1 MKGYPIP
8 VMNLEE
14 AKEAQFKLVDQ
25 IHREFT
31 MDEFFQMGD
40 IGLAPPRQFPVYT
53 GKVERVLAA
62 YFGVESAL
70 LVRGAGTGAIRAFL
84 NARLK
89 PGDKI
94 LVHDAP
100 IYPTS
105 LDIIQSMGLV
115 PVFYDYHKLEDME
128 QEILTDVDFALVQH
142 SRQKPEDS
150 YELADVLFKLKRM
163 KPTIEILTDDNY
175 VVFKAPRIGCQ
186 AGADVSAFS
195 LFKLFG
201 PEGIG
206 CLIGKKEMLD
216 AVRQRMYSG
225 GSKVQGHEAMDAL
238 RSMVYAPVS
247 FAIQSETADQIVRI
261 LNAGEPGIK
270 EAYIV
275 NAQSRVILVELKKP
289 IAKKVLAISRS
300 LGAASYPVG
309 SESRYEIPA
318 LFYRVSGTF
327 RAAYPEMEET
337 TIRINPMR
345 AGKETVLRILREAVA
360 KAEEQEELCF

>member
-14 AKEAQFKLVDQ
+14 AKEAQFRLVDQ
-25 IHREFT
+25 IHREFV
-31 MDEFFQMGD
+31 MDEFFQTGD
-40 IGLAPPRQFPVYT
+40 VGLAPPRQFPVYT
-53 GKVERVLAA
+53 EKAERVLAA
-62 YFGVESAL
+62 YFEAESAL
-70 LVRGAGTGAIRAFL
+70 LVRGAGTGAIRAVL
-84 NARLK
+84 NARLR

-115 PVFYDYHKLEDME
+115 SIFCDYHKLDEKKK
-128 QEILTDVDFALVQH
+128 EILADIDVALVQH
-142 SRQKPEDS
+142 SRQKPDDS
-150 YELADVLFKLKRM
+150 YNLTEVLFNLKKM
-163 KPTIEILTDDNY
+163 KPEIEILTDDNY
-175 VVFKAPRIGCQ
+175 VVFKAPKIGCQ
-186 AGADVSAFS
+186 LGADVSAFS

-206 CLIGKKEMLD
+206 CLIGRKEVLD
-216 AVRQRMYSG
+216 AVRGKMYSG
-225 GSKVQGHEAMDAL
+225 GSKVQGHEAMEAL

-247 FAIQSETADQIVRI
+247 FAIQSETADQIVKV

-270 EAYIV
+270 QAYIV
-275 NAQSRVILVELKKP
+275 NAQSRVILVELEKP
-289 IAKKVLAISRS
+289 IAKKVLAASRG

-309 SESRYEIPA
+309 SESRYEVPA